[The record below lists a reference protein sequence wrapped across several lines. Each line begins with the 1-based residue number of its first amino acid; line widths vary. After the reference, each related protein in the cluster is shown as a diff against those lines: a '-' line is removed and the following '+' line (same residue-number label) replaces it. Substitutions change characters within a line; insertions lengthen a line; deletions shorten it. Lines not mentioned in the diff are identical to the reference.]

1 MLVLTRKP
9 GETVRIGSEIS
20 VQVLGVRGGQVSLGF
35 SAPRDVRIYREEV
48 LRAVEEQN
56 QRAPLADRDLLSDAE
71 AAWKEFADGK
81 HG

>member
-9 GETVRIGSEIS
+9 GEMVRIGQEIS
-20 VQVLGVRGGQVSLGF
+20 VQVLGIRGGQVSLGF
-35 SAPRDVRIYREEV
+35 TAPREVRIYREEV

-56 QRAPLADRDLLSDAE
+56 QRAPLADRDVLTDAE